1 MSISD
6 LWEKHFGIYRGDR
19 EKMPAYVPKDITPYF
34 YWDGSGQS
42 HLKQRDFLKV
52 ADPGQKSRCL
62 YSAPGFLDYLGPRAD
77 LNGCDI
83 LLRNLSNVGRFFE
96 LIPAG
101 VEGQS
106 NAYVKALFNKAMPA
120 FSSVIPE
127 NEKHLWFLQFF
138 LEDEA
143 SLDSVHEHLRAY
155 AGKRLPEGLL
165 KNRFTQSWLEQ
176 LCAHLEQASQP
187 QGLFFDEQVSGGVWR
202 ARIRRV
208 RLCLWRDGDDG
219 KEGDA
224 IAEVS
229 EKLKNALAQANIKL
243 ISDTPAGLCRWLT
256 QWFAPSS
263 AGDVQ
268 PLLPQSQTAQVGF
281 GLLDDDMGD
290 LVKRACQGVYPG
302 SDANGNWYFRKQ
314 ATRFVC
320 FDGLVDEPAIGV
332 LTAEQKVGMQR
343 RVLWDNMPPGT
354 TLSLTIQFC
363 SQTEIS
369 EHIQQLMQ
377 NSKGGSA
384 EANAKYDMAHCAQE
398 YMATGHKLYRVYG
411 GVFVRGEDL
420 ERLKSNAIQAA
431 SILNAHGLRVVA
443 PQYDLIAQDC
453 FLRALPFS
461 YDRNHDRRPY
471 IRRSRLWYSDHIQR
485 TAPVW
490 GRSTGTGN
498 PGFLFWNRGAQPL
511 TFDILNPEDR
521 KRNAHLLMLG
531 PTGSG
536 KTATLIYMLL
546 QLIAIHRPR
555 LFVITSL
562 PAFGLL
568 AQYLESLDVDVNY
581 VRIGE
586 SDVSLPP
593 FADAH
598 KLLVSHDDDGSDDDS
613 GKSDED
619 DMSRDRLAE
628 MESIARLMI
637 TGGDAREEA
646 DLRRADMNM
655 IRRAIIIAAE
665 TAQRQSR
672 QTKTSDV
679 VDAMRSLASNKQSGR
694 EILLDASSTNKLI
707 AYANAMDLF
716 CQGMTGQIFSREG
729 SLWPDADVTVIEL
742 GCFAKKDY
750 QAQLS
755 VAILSLLNQINETA
769 ESSQYED
776 RQLLTVI
783 DEAHIL
789 LKNPLVAPM
798 LNNIMAMW
806 RTFGAWLW
814 LATQTLA
821 QFPENAREMLNQP
834 EWLIALSMD
843 QGEVEQVARFK
854 HLSEDQRSLLLSA
867 KKASGDYV
875 EGVVISDVLL
885 TLFRSVVP
893 ALSLALAQTEKS
905 EKAVRAE
912 LMKEYHCSELDAVY
926 RIAETIKQK
935 RAKGGVR

>member
-1 MSISD
+1 MKPLSK
-6 LWEKHFGIYRGDR
+6 LWAKYFGLYRTAHEGDN
-19 EKMPAYVPKDITPYF
+19 KKALSSMPQGVAPYF
-34 YWDGSGQS
+34 YWDGNGQS
-42 HLKQRDFLKV
+42 YLKQKDFLRI
-52 ADPGQKSRCL
+52 ADPAGQSAYL

-83 LLRNLSNVGRFFE
+83 LLRNLNNVGRFFE
-96 LIPAG
+96 LIPVG
-101 VEGQS
+101 SEGQS
-106 NAYVKALFNKAMPA
+106 DAYLEALFNKAMPV
-120 FSSVIPE
+120 FSDVVPE
-127 NEKHLWFLQFF
+127 DEKNTWFMQIF

-143 SLDSVHEHLRAY
+143 SLKDIYR
-155 AGKRLPEGLL
+155 RLKHYIKPQLSSS
-165 KNRFTQSWLEQ
+165 RFTQQWLEQ
-176 LCAHLEQASQP
+176 LVDHLEQAAQP
-187 QGLFFDEQVSGGVWR
+187 QGLFFDQQVSGGIWR
-202 ARIRRV
+202 ARMRRV
-208 RLCLWRDGDDG
+208 RLCLWRDGASD
-219 KEGDA
+219 EGDTV
-224 IAEVS
+224 AEVS

-243 ISDTPAGLCRWLT
+243 VAATPTDLSRWLT
-256 QWFAPSS
+256 RWFAPTSEDTAAS
-263 AGDVQ
+263 ET
-268 PLLPQSQTAQVGF
+268 PTPHTAQVGF

-302 SDANGNWYFRKQ
+302 SDAQGNWYFRKQ

-320 FDGLVDEPAIGV
+320 LDSLSDEPPIGV
-332 LTAEQKVGMQR
+332 LTAEQKVGDQR
-343 RVLWDNMPPGT
+343 RVLWDNMPPSA

-363 SQTEIS
+363 AQAEIA
-369 EHIQQLMQ
+369 EQIQQLIE
-377 NSKGGSA
+377 NSKGGTA
-384 EANAKYDMAHCAQE
+384 EANAKQTMARHAQD
-398 YMATGHKLYRVYG
+398 YMAEGHKLYRVYG
-411 GVFVRGEDL
+411 GVFVRGDDL
-420 ERLKSNAIQAA
+420 EQLKSHAIQAA
-431 SILNAHGLRVVA
+431 SILNAHGLRMVP

-461 YDRNHDRRPY
+461 YDRDHDRRSY
-471 IRRSRLWYSDHIQR
+471 IRRSRLWFGNHIQR
-485 TAPVW
+485 VAPIW

-498 PGFLFWNRGAQPL
+498 PGFLFWNRGAEPL
-511 TFDILNPEDR
+511 TFDVLNSEDR

-546 QLIAIHRPR
+546 QIIAVHRPR

-562 PAFGLL
+562 PAFGLF
-568 AQYLESLDVDVNY
+568 AEYLKSLDVSVNY

-586 SDVSLPP
+586 ADVSLPP
-593 FADAH
+593 FAEAH
-598 KLLVSHDDDGSDDDS
+598 KLLVQSDGDNVDA
-613 GKSDED
+613 GGEDELVR
-619 DMSRDRLAE
+619 RDRLAE

-637 TGGDAREEA
+637 TGGEAREEA
-646 DLRRADMNM
+646 DLRRADLNL
-655 IRRAIIIAAE
+655 IRRAIIAAAE
-665 TAQRQSR
+665 IAVRQNR

-679 VDAMRSLASNKQSGR
+679 VHAMRSLATRSRDAN
-694 EILLDASSTNKLI
+694 ETLLDSSSADKLI

-716 CQGMTGQIFSREG
+716 CQGMTGEIFDREG
-729 SLWPDADVTVIEL
+729 SLWPEVDVTIIEL
-742 GCFAKKDY
+742 GIFAKKDY

-769 ESSQYED
+769 ERGQYED

-821 QFPENAREMLNQP
+821 QFPDNAREMLNQP

-843 QGEVEQVARFK
+843 QGEVEQIARFK
-854 HLSEDQRSLLLSA
+854 HLSEDQKALLLAA
-867 KKASGDYV
+867 KKAAGNYV

-893 ALSLALAQTEKS
+893 AIALALAQTEKA
-905 EKAVRAE
+905 EKAKRAE
-912 LMKEYHCSELDAVY
+912 IIKQYRCSELDAVH
-926 RIAETIKQK
+926 RIAEQIKQT
-935 RAKGGVR
+935 RTKGGVQ

>member
-1 MSISD
+1 MSIFN
-6 LWEKHFGIYRGDR
+6 LWEKHFGLYRGDR
-19 EKMPAYVPKDITPYF
+19 EEMPAYVPKDIAPYF

-42 HLKQRDFLKV
+42 HLKQRDYLKV

-106 NAYVKALFNKAMPA
+106 DAYVKALFNKAVPA
-120 FSSVIPE
+120 FSNVIPE

-143 SLDSVHEHLRAY
+143 SLDSVHEQLKAY
-155 AGKRLPEGLL
+155 AGKRLSE
-165 KNRFTQSWLEQ
+165 NRFTQSWLEQ
-176 LCAHLEQASQP
+176 LRVHLEQASQP
-187 QGLFFDEQVSGGVWR
+187 QGLFFDRQVSGGVWR

-208 RLCLWRDGDDG
+208 RLCLWRDGGND

-243 ISDTPAGLCRWLT
+243 VADTPAGLCRWLT
-256 QWFAPSS
+256 QWFAPTS
-263 AGDVQ
+263 AADVQ
-268 PLLPQSQTAQVGF
+268 PSQWQTAQVGF

-290 LVKRACQGVYPG
+290 LVRRACQGVYPG
-302 SDANGNWYFRKQ
+302 SDADGNWYFRKQ

-384 EANAKYDMAHCAQE
+384 EANAKYEMAHRAQE
-398 YMATGHKLYRVYG
+398 YMAAGHKLYRVYG

-420 ERLKSNAIQAA
+420 ERLKSNAIQAT
-431 SILNAHGLRVVA
+431 SILSAHGLRVVS

-471 IRRSRLWYSDHIQR
+471 IRRSRLWYSEHIQR

-511 TFDILNPEDR
+511 TFDILNPDDR

-546 QLIAIHRPR
+546 QLIAVHRPR

-562 PAFGLL
+562 PAFGLF
-568 AQYLESLDVDVNY
+568 AQYLKSLDVRVNY

-586 SDVSLPP
+586 MDVSLPP

-598 KLLVSHDDDGSDDDS
+598 KLLLAVDDDGADGGDADDV
-613 GKSDED
+613 
-619 DMSRDRLAE
+619 SRDRLAE
-628 MESIARLMI
+628 MESIAKLMI

-665 TAQRQSR
+665 TTQRQNR
-672 QTKTSDV
+672 QTRTSDV
-679 VDAMRSLASNKQSGR
+679 VAAMRALASGEQSGG
-694 EILLDASSTNKLI
+694 EMLLDASSANKLI

-716 CQGMTGQIFSREG
+716 CQGMTGQIFNRKG

-769 ESSQYED
+769 ERSQYED

-789 LKNPLVAPM
+789 LKNPLVAPT

-875 EGVVISDVLL
+875 EGVVVSDILL

-912 LMKEYHCSELDAVY
+912 LMKQHRCSELDAVH
-926 RIAETIKQK
+926 RIAAAIKQK
-935 RAKGGVR
+935 RANGGIR

>member
-1 MSISD
+1 MSIFN
-6 LWEKHFGIYRGDR
+6 LWKKHFGLYRSDR
-19 EKMPAYVPKDITPYF
+19 EEMPAYVPKDVTPYF

-52 ADPGQKSRCL
+52 ADPGQKSQCL

-106 NAYVKALFNKAMPA
+106 DAYVKALFNKAVPA
-120 FSSVIPE
+120 FSNVIPE

-143 SLDSVHEHLRAY
+143 SLDSVSEHLAAY
-155 AGKRLPEGLL
+155 AGKRLSE
-165 KNRFTQSWLEQ
+165 NRFTQSWLEQ
-176 LCAHLEQASQP
+176 LRVHLQQASQP
-187 QGLFFDEQVSGGVWR
+187 QGLFFDQQVSGGIWR

-208 RLCLWRDGDDG
+208 RLCLWRDGGND

-229 EKLKNALAQANIKL
+229 EKLKNALAQASIKL
-243 ISDTPAGLCRWLT
+243 IADTPAGLCRWLT

-263 AGDVQ
+263 ASDAQ
-268 PLLPQSQTAQVGF
+268 PPLSQWQTARVGF

-332 LTAEQKVGMQR
+332 LTAEQRVGMQR
-343 RVLWDNMPPGT
+343 RVLWDNMPPGA

-369 EHIQQLMQ
+369 EHIQQLME

-384 EANAKYDMAHCAQE
+384 EANAKYEMARRAQE

-411 GVFVRGEDL
+411 GVFVRGENL

-431 SILNAHGLRVVA
+431 SILNAHGLRVVS

-485 TAPVW
+485 AAPVW

-546 QLIAIHRPR
+546 QLIAMHRPR

-562 PAFGLL
+562 PAFGLF
-568 AQYLESLDVDVNY
+568 AKYLQSLDVNVNY

-598 KLLVSHDDDGSDDDS
+598 KLLLPHDDDGSDGHDGDDVA
-613 GKSDED
+613 
-619 DMSRDRLAE
+619 RDRLAE
-628 MESIARLMI
+628 MESIAKLMI

-655 IRRAIIIAAE
+655 IRRAIITAAK
-665 TAQRQSR
+665 TTQKQNR
-672 QTKTSDV
+672 QTRTADV
-679 VDAMRSLASNKQSGR
+679 VDAMRALASNKQSGD
-694 EILLDASSTNKLI
+694 EVLLDASSADKLI

-716 CQGMTGQIFSREG
+716 CQGMTGKIFNREG

-769 ESSQYED
+769 ERSQYEK

-905 EKAVRAE
+905 EKAARAE
-912 LMKEYHCSELDAVY
+912 LMKQHRCGELDAVQ
-926 RIAETIKQK
+926 RIAEAIKQK
-935 RAKGGVR
+935 RAQGGVR

>member
-1 MSISD
+1 MSIFN
-6 LWEKHFGIYRGDR
+6 LWEKHFGLYRGDR
-19 EKMPAYVPKDITPYF
+19 EEMPAYVPKDVAPYF

-42 HLKQRDFLKV
+42 HLKQRDYLKV

-101 VEGQS
+101 IEGQS
-106 NAYVKALFNKAMPA
+106 DAYVKALFNKAVPA
-120 FSSVIPE
+120 FSNVIPE

-143 SLDSVHEHLRAY
+143 SLDSVHEQLKAY
-155 AGKRLPEGLL
+155 VGKQLSE
-165 KNRFTQSWLEQ
+165 NRFTQSWLEQ
-176 LCAHLEQASQP
+176 LRMHLEQASQP
-187 QGLFFDEQVSGGVWR
+187 QGLFFDRQVSGGVWR

-208 RLCLWRDGDDG
+208 RLCLWRDGGND

-243 ISDTPAGLCRWLT
+243 IADTPAGLCRWLT
-256 QWFAPSS
+256 QWFAPTS
-263 AGDVQ
+263 ADDARPSPSQ
-268 PLLPQSQTAQVGF
+268 WQTAQVGF

-290 LVKRACQGVYPG
+290 LVRCACQGVYPG

-332 LTAEQKVGMQR
+332 LTAEQKVGIQR

-369 EHIQQLMQ
+369 EHIRQLMQ

-384 EANAKYDMAHCAQE
+384 EANAKYEMAHRAQE
-398 YMATGHKLYRVYG
+398 YMAAGHKLYRVYG
-411 GVFVRGEDL
+411 GVFVRGEDV
-420 ERLKSNAIQAA
+420 ERLKSNAIQAT
-431 SILNAHGLRVVA
+431 SILNAHGLRVVL

-471 IRRSRLWYSDHIQR
+471 IRRSRLWYSEHIQR

-498 PGFLFWNRGAQPL
+498 SGFLFWNRGAQPL
-511 TFDILNPEDR
+511 TFDILNPDDR

-546 QLIAIHRPR
+546 QLIAVHRPR

-562 PAFGLL
+562 PTFGLF
-568 AQYLESLDVDVNY
+568 AQYLESLDVCVNY

-586 SDVSLPP
+586 MDVSLPP
-593 FADAH
+593 FSDAH
-598 KLLVSHDDDGSDDDS
+598 KLLLSVDDDGADGRDADDVS
-613 GKSDED
+613 H
-619 DMSRDRLAE
+619 DRLAE
-628 MESIARLMI
+628 MESIAKLMI

-665 TAQRQSR
+665 TTQRQNR
-672 QTKTSDV
+672 QTRTSDV
-679 VDAMRSLASNKQSGR
+679 VAAMRALASGKQSGE
-694 EILLDASSTNKLI
+694 EILLDASSASKLI

-716 CQGMTGQIFSREG
+716 CQGMTGQIFNREG

-769 ESSQYED
+769 ERSQYED

-821 QFPENAREMLNQP
+821 QFPEHAREMLNQP
-834 EWLIALSMD
+834 EWLITLSMD

-875 EGVVISDVLL
+875 EGVVVSDVLL

-912 LMKEYHCSELDAVY
+912 LMRQHRCSELDAVY
-926 RIAETIKQK
+926 RIAAAIKQK
-935 RAKGGVR
+935 RADGGVR

>member
-1 MSISD
+1 MSILN
-6 LWEKHFGIYRGDR
+6 LWERCFGLYRSDSK
-19 EKMPAYVPKDITPYF
+19 EASAYVPEDISPYF

-52 ADPGQKSRCL
+52 ADSGQKSRCL

-83 LLRNLSNVGRFFE
+83 LLRNLNNVGRLFE
-96 LIPAG
+96 LTPAG
-101 VEGQS
+101 IEGQS
-106 NAYVKALFNKAMPA
+106 DAYLRTLFNKAVPA
-120 FSSVIPE
+120 FSNVIPE
-127 NEKHLWFLQFF
+127 NEKNTWFLQFF

-143 SLDSVHEHLRAY
+143 SLDSVHRHLETY
-155 AGKRLPEGLL
+155 IDKRLSASQ
-165 KNRFTQSWLEQ
+165 FTQHWLKQ
-176 LCAHLEQASQP
+176 LREHLEQAGQP
-187 QGLFFDEQVSGGVWR
+187 QGLFFDQQVSGGIWR

-208 RLCLWRDGDDG
+208 RLCLWRDGDDDD
-219 KEGDA
+219 EGDA
-224 IAEVS
+224 ITEVS

-243 ISDTPAGLCRWLT
+243 IADTPAGLYRWLA
-256 QWFAPSS
+256 QWFAPTS
-263 AGDVQ
+263 ANDVQ
-268 PLLPQSQTAQVGF
+268 SPPSPWQTAQVGF

-290 LVKRACQGVYPG
+290 LVGRACQGVYPG
-302 SDANGNWYFRKQ
+302 SDAHGNWYFRRQ
-314 ATRFVC
+314 VTRFVC
-320 FDGLVDEPAIGV
+320 LDGLVDEPAIGV
-332 LTAEQKVGMQR
+332 LTAEQKVGTQR

-363 SQTEIS
+363 SQAEIA
-369 EHIQQLMQ
+369 EHIQQLIE
-377 NSKGGSA
+377 NSRGGTA
-384 EANAKYDMAHCAQE
+384 EANAKHTMANRAQD
-398 YMATGHKLYRVYG
+398 YMATGHKLYRIYG
-411 GVFVRGEDL
+411 GVFVRGENL
-420 ERLKSNAIQAA
+420 EQLKSNAIQAA
-431 SILNAHGLRVVA
+431 SILNAHGLNVVS

-461 YDRNHDRRPY
+461 YDRTHDCRPY

-498 PGFLFWNRGAQPL
+498 PGFLFWNRGAEPL

-546 QLIAIHRPR
+546 QMIAVHRPR

-562 PAFGLL
+562 PAFGLF
-568 AQYLESLDVDVNY
+568 AKYLQSLDVSVNY

-586 SDVSLPP
+586 ADVSLPP

-598 KLLVSHDDDGSDDDS
+598 KLLLSQDDNSIDR
-613 GKSDED
+613 SDED
-619 DMSRDRLAE
+619 DAQRDRLAE

-637 TGGDAREEA
+637 TGGDPREEA

-655 IRRAIIIAAE
+655 IRRSIINAAKIA
-665 TAQRQSR
+665 QQQHR

-679 VDAMRSLASNKQSGR
+679 VAAMRALASNRHR
-694 EILLDASSTNKLI
+694 EDAALLDASSADKLI

-716 CQGMTGQIFSREG
+716 CQGLTGEVFNREG
-729 SLWPDADVTVIEL
+729 SLWPEVDVTIIEL
-742 GCFAKKDY
+742 GIFAKKDY

-755 VAILSLLNQINETA
+755 VAILSLLNQINESA
-769 ESSQYED
+769 ERSQYED

-789 LKNPLVAPM
+789 LKNALVAPM

-843 QGEVEQVARFK
+843 QGEVEQIARFK
-854 HLSEDQRSLLLSA
+854 HLSEDQKALLLSA
-867 KKASGDYV
+867 KKASGNYV

-905 EKAVRAE
+905 EKAERAE
-912 LMKEYHCSELDAVY
+912 LMKKHHCSELEAVY
-926 RIAETIKQK
+926 RIAEHIKQK
-935 RAKGGVR
+935 RTKGGAQ